1 MKKRREALRLPAR
14 FVRLLHLV
22 RSGLLDFVAGILLRA
37 FQIGLALQTAA
48 LLRGLLRLTRP
59 IRLLTRSLWLARPL
73 RLTLALRLARSFWL
87 LTRSLLR
94 LARPLRLLTRPLRLL
109 ARLVLLTARGPLHV
123 HVLAVFTQLTFLA
136 ADTAAVQAFLVFGH
150 GGASCHGNV
159 VVAPIHHK
167 LRPVVGSPCRGS
179 RERHRRRLC

>member
-37 FQIGLALQTAA
+37 FQIGLALQAAA
-48 LLRGLLRLTRP
+48 LLRRLLLARP

-123 HVLAVFTQLTFLA
+123 HVLAVFTQLTFLV

-167 LRPVVGSPCRGS
+167 LRPVVGSPC
-179 RERHRRRLC
+179 